1 MKPLQIPPFYKLF
14 VFSVQLVLFPG
25 TAIKAVYASDFEHAN
40 SYLRNWLQEQG
51 SDAEYTFVNEVSV
64 EDIHICSSEY
74 EFVSMKLF

>member
-25 TAIKAVYASDFEHAN
+25 TAIKVVYASDLEHAN

-51 SDAEYTFVNEVSV
+51 SDAEFTFVNEVSAD
-64 EDIHICSSEY
+64 DIHLCDSEY
-74 EFVSMKLF
+74 QFSSLKLF